1 MAAALFSRPFFFVYR
16 TLWNLL
22 LPFLKRRPRLAD
34 GWRERLIPEDWLH
47 QPSSPCSGH
56 PIDIWIQ
63 ASSGGEARLAL
74 AICQKFNAALP
85 MRVLIT
91 TWTRQGRDVI
101 EKAIPTLQSTHPS
114 LSILVRFAPL
124 DHPDIVRKALDMAS
138 PRVMVLLETELWP
151 SLLAGCREKH
161 IPVHVFNGR
170 ITQSTV
176 LFGKMLSSLMEE
188 ISPLSI
194 YAISSHDQNGFQSIF
209 PCPVGTMPNIKFD
222 LAAQN
227 IEPHLSD
234 QFCLFRTNDP
244 VFLFAS
250 VRECEEVRIPG
261 QLKRIY
267 QSVPHAAI
275 IIVPRHLHRAKSWKS
290 ILEDLGFSVI
300 LATDLL
306 PSRPLP
312 RKHILIWNHFGDL
325 PHLYAA
331 ADAVFVGGSFGQGG
345 QNFLEALSAGRVPC
359 IGPSASN
366 FLWAIHSEAGNLPSL
381 EEAALLRI
389 ARTPKEV
396 IDIMLDEAAHVS
408 DRTAIREKFQNWLA
422 PRQGGTLFTARHIEK
437 EAQVLRP

>member
-1 MAAALFSRPFFFVYR
+1 MAAVLFSRPFFLVYR

-47 QPSSPCSGH
+47 QPSSPCSGR

-74 AICQKFNAALP
+74 AICQKFNADLP

-91 TWTRQGRDVI
+91 TWTRQGRDII
-101 EKAIPTLQSTHPS
+101 EKAIPTLQSTHPC

-124 DHPDIVRKALDMAS
+124 DHPDIARKAVSMAS

-170 ITQSTV
+170 ITKSTIR
-176 LFGKMLSSLMEE
+176 FGKMFSSLMKE

-194 YAISSHDQNGFQSIF
+194 HAVSSHDQSGFQSIF
-209 PCPVGTMPNIKFD
+209 PCTVGIMPNIKFD

-227 IEPHLSD
+227 LESHLSD
-234 QFCLFRTNDP
+234 QVFLSGTRGP

-267 QSVPHAAI
+267 QSVPHAAV
-275 IIVPRHLHRAKSWKS
+275 IIVPRHLHRTESWKS
-290 ILEDLGFSVI
+290 VLEDLGFSVA
-300 LATDLL
+300 LASDLL
-306 PSRPLP
+306 PNQPLP
-312 RKHILIWNHFGDL
+312 RKHILIWNRFGDL

-331 ADAVFVGGSFGQGG
+331 AGAVFVGGSFGQGG
-345 QNFLEALSAGRVPC
+345 QNFLEALSAGCVPC

-366 FLWAIHSEAGNLPSL
+366 FLWAITSESRALPSL
-381 EEAALLRI
+381 EATSLLRI
-389 ARTPKEV
+389 AHTPKEV

-408 DRTAIREKFQNWLA
+408 DRAAIREKFQNWLA
-422 PRQGGTLFTARHIEK
+422 PRLGGALFTARHIEK
-437 EAQVLRP
+437 DAQFFNS